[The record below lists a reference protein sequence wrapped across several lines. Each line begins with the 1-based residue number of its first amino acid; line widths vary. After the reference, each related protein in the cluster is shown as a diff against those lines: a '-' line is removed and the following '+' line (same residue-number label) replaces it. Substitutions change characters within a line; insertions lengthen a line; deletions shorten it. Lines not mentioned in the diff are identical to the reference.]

1 MAARVEPEPSTFLAP
16 VHSPVP
22 VPPTYFIPLA
32 SALGYG
38 VAALMLKRATERG
51 AGSWRVS
58 FITNWMLGLCFAFL
72 WLRPAE
78 HSASVENVL
87 HAAFTGLLFFVGQVF
102 TFLALSR
109 GDVSV
114 ATPVLGS
121 KVIFVALFSVLLDA
135 AEVTHTMWI
144 AVALTAVATALLGGG
159 GSVKDRDVILRSM
172 LYGFCAAA
180 CFAYTD
186 VLQQRW
192 VPLWGF
198 NHYAPTQF
206 LSVALLSFGL
216 IPFFRGSLSDLS
228 PSAWRWTLGG
238 SFVLA
243 LQAGGVAWGI
253 VFIGATTTNVLYNSR
268 GMWSVVLV
276 WTVGHWFENV
286 ERARGRSVM
295 LRRLAG
301 SLLLVAAIALIVR
314 R

>member
-1 MAARVEPEPSTFLAP
+1 MAPL
-16 VHSPVP
+16 
-22 VPPTYFIPLA
+22 YFIPLA

-58 FITNWMLGLCFAFL
+58 FITNWMLALCFTFL

-78 HSASVENVL
+78 HSISVLNVT

-121 KVIFVALFSVLLDA
+121 KVIFVALFSVMLGT
-135 AEVTHTMWI
+135 AEVTATMWI

-159 GSVKDRDVILRSM
+159 GSVKNRDVILRSM

-206 LSVALLSFGL
+206 LTVAVLSFGL
-216 IPFFRGSLSDLS
+216 VPFFRGSLRELT

-238 SFVLA
+238 SFVLSM
-243 LQAGGVAWGI
+243 QAGGIAWSI
-253 VFIGATTTNVLYNSR
+253 VFIGATVTNVLYNSR

-276 WTVGHWFENV
+276 WTVGHWFGNV
-286 ERARGRSVM
+286 ERTRGRAVM

-301 SLLLVAAIALIVR
+301 SLLLLAAIALIVR